1 LLWIGNKQAL
11 ENFGKGLGILNDPI
25 YQANMNAVTDLMNMD
40 SFKLQSPLLPFNRG
54 GAIATASVS
63 GYTPTEL
70 ANTLMNKFG
79 IFTVGIDHPVIR
91 GVRVTPHLSSS
102 VSDCIALNKA
112 FTAICVDLIPH
123 LEPIK

>member
-1 LLWIGNKQAL
+1 
-11 ENFGKGLGILNDPI
+11 
-25 YQANMNAVTDLMNMD
+25 MNAVTDLMNMD